1 MEDGILLKSIEGLGD
16 SPLTRTEGEIWEYLQ
31 GEKEEVARELLS
43 GPLLHPEVGGRQ
55 ESDPSDEVSQE
66 IEWLH
71 RGQLEARLREI
82 VEAQDR
88 LMDGAYGRCR
98 DCGQNIETRRLAANP
113 AVALCLACQLLT
125 DREYRSAPI
134 KAAGYVWQ

>member
-1 MEDGILLKSIEGLGD
+1 MEDGILLKSIEGLGE
-16 SPLTRTEGEIWEYLQ
+16 SPFNRAEGEIWESLQ
-31 GEKEEVARELLS
+31 GEKEEVSRELLS

-66 IEWLH
+66 IEWHH

-88 LMDGAYGRCR
+88 VMDGAYGRCR
-98 DCGQNIETRRLAANP
+98 DCGQTIETRRLAANP
-113 AVALCLACQLLT
+113 AVARCLSCQLLE
-125 DREYRSAPI
+125 DRECRPALIRGPSYAWR
-134 KAAGYVWQ
+134 